1 VRAVWD
7 FVAGGSRVTPFGI
20 ALALVLAAGG
30 TRFGWSAWACTSL
43 YVGALLATLA
53 AAAFER
59 S

>member
-1 VRAVWD
+1 MWD

-30 TRFGWSAWACTSL
+30 ARFGWSAWACTAL

-53 AAAFER
+53 AAVFER
-59 S
+59 T